1 MGNSLPQESN
11 VIRTSK
17 YTSWSFLP
25 MNTFHQLTKMAN
37 IYFIIICFL
46 QMIKPISISGGVP
59 TNAPPLLFVIF
70 VSMVKDF
77 VEDRVRQKSDAEEND
92 NRTQVLGDDG
102 EWQVTRWRDVKVGN
116 VLKVFSDE

>member
-1 MGNSLPQESN
+1 MADTLPLFTN

-25 MNTFHQLTKMAN
+25 LNFFYQLCKAAN
-37 IYFIIICFL
+37 IYFIIICLL
-46 QMIKPISISGGVP
+46 QMIPSISISGGLP

-77 VEDRVRQKSDAEEND
+77 FEDRVR
-92 NRTQVLGDDG
+92 
-102 EWQVTRWRDVKVGN
+102 
-116 VLKVFSDE
+116 